1 MPRPLMALFIEFLLA
16 LPCPLCYPVYKHKF
30 HKESSVPG
38 IHAISF
44 YSGQLPSPQRAGS
57 VFLSELYASSN
68 YLQQA
73 GKMKKTGLVRCR
85 QHCVLR
91 YELLLDR
98 RRFFG
103 FFAAT
108 EEEVLKDGT
117 G

>member
-38 IHAISF
+38 IHAVSF

-73 GKMKKTGLVRCR
+73 G
-85 QHCVLR
+85 
-91 YELLLDR
+91 R
-98 RRFFG
+98 RRKRGWSDAGSTVFCDMSCCWTDADSLDF
-103 FFAAT
+103 
-108 EEEVLKDGT
+108 LPPQKKRC
-117 G
+117 